1 MIRMLKIIVWKN
13 VKTNKWECIIREGDT
28 FDWILAPAFD
38 TKEEAIKYG
47 SSISEYLGSEFE
59 VFEL

>member
-1 MIRMLKIIVWKN
+1 MKALAKIIVWKN
-13 VKTNKWECIIREGDT
+13 VKTNKWECLIREGDT
-28 FDWILAPAFD
+28 FDWILAPVFD

-47 SSISEYLGSEFE
+47 SSISEYLGFEFE